1 MFVCRVC
8 VSRRLFTVKTLLF
21 PEIHVTPRQ
30 IHIEFFLSPPM
41 DQRLV
46 SAPYVNW
53 SLKTESGS
61 WTRTCPFFNRQPKNV
76 PKYALKYVFKNKI
89 WNKKEEEEEDGFPK
103 FFFCPYFMTW
113 STSRSI
119 RAPKRSILPSFEKTL
134 KKPTSFPGIFPLKNG
149 GKRVLM
155 IAWETSLFHGCTHTN
170 TSYTQR
176 EICNHVWKGKN
187 SSKVLNFNK
196 KWRKTTKGT
205 HRSIFWR
212 RRSKSTIR

>member
-1 MFVCRVC
+1 MFVCWVC

-76 PKYALKYVFKNKI
+76 PKYALKNVFKNKI
-89 WNKKEEEEEDGFPK
+89 WNKKK
-103 FFFCPYFMTW
+103 KKKKNKN
-113 STSRSI
+113 
-119 RAPKRSILPSFEKTL
+119 KRMVSQNSSSLLILWPDLRQDRFELESDPFYHLLKTL
-134 KKPTSFPGIFPLKNG
+134 KKTNLSFPGIFPLKNG
-149 GKRVLM
+149 GKRVPM

-170 TSYTQR
+170 TSYTHR

-187 SSKVLNFNK
+187 SSKVLKFNK
-196 KWRKTTKGT
+196 KWGKNHKRY
-205 HRSIFWR
+205 S
-212 RRSKSTIR
+212 S